1 MLCFKNIL
9 LEFIILF
16 LFEAPVSYR
25 LGNQRRLKYA
35 PPPDL
40 TTNNA
45 KPSPAVQ
52 TFFPT
57 QNVSAPP
64 NILNPFKS
72 EGSVQDNNSS
82 VQQTSS
88 LPEQLPKFEQLSGN
102 SSLRSSF
109 RLNPVATETTYNS
122 SVAFTTQNQFSESSS
137 VSTPSQF
144 VSSLSRPIPAQ
155 ILEPATPQNTP
166 ANISFPGFTP
176 YVNRDFLPESN
187 LDREV
192 AAFKKPNQSKS
203 LSEFSRDGIPET
215 TTESAHKAS
224 LISEETKATFT
235 PILAAKVTEKLEHLL
250 AEQKQDSSCVT
261 TSETFPKIDEISSS
275 ISTELTK
282 SFEAQSETPLAT
294 NEFID
299 ESHKVKLN
307 DVQKK
312 TAQPGSDTWSDVFLG
327 QEPAAESVI
336 CPEVHTDNNPV
347 VTDNQA
353 AESNIHLPQQYFQL
367 QSTSMPST
375 AVYADRPADQRS
387 SLNYVPP
394 VQLPQSSFYNPSKP
408 TEQSASVFFEST
420 KPDGFLNFSQET
432 NINPSYGQPSTLI
445 IDATKNSQQVQ
456 EKSAFNS
463 TAINSTVHVP
473 FWNADQ
479 SSQSQVLNVSNQPV
493 YNVPSQSPTPTFYNP
508 AQFTNELPKPL
519 TFSHTYNQQ
528 FSQQKSYQNPPLYE
542 NTSGIQQSYTA
553 HEDNTAYS
561 SPAVSMVTAI
571 PEPTGSAT
579 LNPIQMS
586 VNAPIRTIPDTV
598 PPSFQNWVKISCAY
612 YINLYF
618 LLSLY

>member
-1 MLCFKNIL
+1 MQ
-9 LEFIILF
+9 
-16 LFEAPVSYR
+16 
-25 LGNQRRLKYA
+25 G
-35 PPPDL
+35 
-40 TTNNA
+40 
-45 KPSPAVQ
+45 
-52 TFFPT
+52 
-57 QNVSAPP
+57 
-64 NILNPFKS
+64 
-72 EGSVQDNNSS
+72 NNSS
-82 VQQTSS
+82 IQQTSS

-109 RLNPVATETTYNS
+109 RPNPVATETTYNS
-122 SVAFTTQNQFSESSS
+122 SIAFTAQNQFSESSS

-155 ILEPATPQNTP
+155 ILEPATPRNTP
-166 ANISFPGFTP
+166 ANVSFPGFTP
-176 YVNRDFLPESN
+176 YVNRDILPASN
-187 LDREV
+187 LDKEV
-192 AAFKKPNQSKS
+192 AAFRKPNQPKS
-203 LSEFSRDGIPET
+203 LSEFPRDGIPET

-235 PILAAKVTEKLEHLL
+235 PISAAKVTEKLEHLL
-250 AEQKQDSSCVT
+250 AEQKQDSPCVT
-261 TSETFPKIDEISSS
+261 TSEIFPKIDEISSS
-275 ISTELTK
+275 VSTELTK
-282 SFEAQSETPLAT
+282 SFEAQSETPLTT

-299 ESHKVKLN
+299 ESYKAKLN
-307 DVQKK
+307 DVQEK

-347 VTDNQA
+347 VTDNQT

-394 VQLPQSSFYNPSKP
+394 VQLPQSSFYNPPKP

-432 NINPSYGQPSTLI
+432 NINPSYDQPSTLI
-445 IDATKNSQQVQ
+445 VDATKNSQQVQ
-456 EKSAFNS
+456 EKSVFNS
-463 TAINSTVHVP
+463 TIDSTVHVP
-473 FWNADQ
+473 FWNAEQ
-479 SSQSQVLNVSNQPV
+479 SSQSQVLNISASQPV

-528 FSQQKSYQNPPLYE
+528 SSQQQPYQNPSLYE
-542 NTSGIQQSYTA
+542 NTSGLQQSYIA
-553 HEDNTAYS
+553 NEDNTAYS

-586 VNAPIRTIPDTV
+586 VNAPIRTISDTV
-598 PPSFQNWVKISCAY
+598 PPSFQNWVKICRAY
-612 YINLYF
+612 YIRLYF
-618 LLSLY
+618 FLYLFINKFFRQYFYTNIYINTTFLVIFYLLYLLI